1 MNYDVA
7 KSLLFDKDKFV
18 ANYVDN
24 MLVKINEMFHYENLP
39 EGLTKRRIER
49 ILTRNGHGI
58 FIKENGKYYVV
69 SGVMGGKLNPYY
81 EPTEYIVSN
90 PYLNLYKTFTINTEK
105 DDCVMI
111 RNDTENKGL
120 IDYLMKYAFMCCDS
134 EITLSLATVVL
145 RAPYLISSSDSKGT
159 ESAKEF
165 MRKMSNGESSIIAE
179 TPFLE
184 GVKVNNANFS
194 TSYVSQLIELNQYLR
209 ATAYN
214 EIGLNANYNMK
225 RERLSES
232 EVDLNESILIPLAE
246 NMLECRK
253 EAVEKINKMFNLEI
267 GVELSSV
274 WKMEKETVDEA
285 IETVKTE
292 TDSETEETEETNVSR
307 ETEET
312 EETEETDSE
321 TEETEETES
330 DVSHETEETSEDK
343 KEDERDEKKV

>member
-1 MNYDVA
+1 MKKNITYDIA
-7 KSLLFDKDKFV
+7 KSLLFDKDKFIT
-18 ANYVDN
+18 NYVDN

-39 EGLTKRRIER
+39 EGLTKRRIEK

-69 SGVMGGKLNPYY
+69 SGAMGGKLNPYY

-105 DDCVMI
+105 DDCVLI

-134 EITLSLATVVL
+134 EITLSLATVEL
-145 RAPYLISSSDSKGT
+145 RAPYIFSSSDSKGA

-165 MRKMSNGESSIIAE
+165 MRKMANGEMSIIAE

-194 TSYVSQLIELNQYLR
+194 TSYVSQIIELNQYLR

-246 NMLECRK
+246 NMLDCRK
-253 EAVEKINKMFNLEI
+253 EAVEQINKMFNLEI
-267 GVELSSV
+267 NVELSSV
-274 WKMEKETVDEA
+274 WKMEKESVDEV
-285 IETVKTE
+285 IEAVETE
-292 TDSETEETEETNVSR
+292 TDSENDNTDIAHMTK
-307 ETEET
+307 
-312 EETEETDSE
+312 ETDE
-321 TEETEETES
+321 T
-330 DVSHETEETSEDK
+330 DVSHETKETDETDK
-343 KEDERDEKKV
+343 DNEDERNK